1 MEGSKDRMANFELL
15 RILAMLMVVVLHFLS
30 HTGALPAPG
39 EEPGELGI
47 LAILIESFSIVAVNC
62 FVLLSGWFLSEK
74 FFSVRRLLRLLCQIL
89 FYTLLIPPVLV
100 LLGVLS
106 PSGMLNPYHIW
117 NGLFPVQ
124 SGHYWFVTA
133 YVVMMLFSPL
143 LNGAVHTLSRRG
155 LKLTI
160 LLLLCFFCFGKSVS
174 PFLLA
179 SDRFG
184 YDFGW
189 FLCLYLIAAYL
200 KKYGST
206 FLYGKKRSG
215 LLYLCSCGLTAALVI
230 VLQLICAKTGAFQYY
245 VSVPFHYN
253 FILALT
259 GALGLFGFFARLR
272 VPGGV
277 LSRLIRL
284 ISPAMLGV
292 YLIHEQM
299 DIYSRWALWI
309 VGEVSEH
316 TGGYLIQMAESVLL
330 VFAFCVCVD
339 LLRGRLF
346 AAAERR
352 IGRTGIGKRFDAFWD
367 RVDEVV
373 KR

>member
-1 MEGSKDRMANFELL
+1 MNGSQDRMANFELL
-15 RILAMLMVVVLHFLS
+15 RILAMLMVVVMHFLS
-30 HTGALPAPG
+30 HTGALPASG

-47 LAILIESFSIVAVNC
+47 LAILIESFCIVAVNC

-74 FFSVRRLLRLLCQIL
+74 AFSVRRLLRLLCQIL

-100 LLGVLS
+100 LAGVLEAS
-106 PSGMLNPYHIW
+106 EALNPYHIW
-117 NGLFPVQ
+117 NSLFPVQ

-133 YVVMMLFSPL
+133 YVVMLLFSPI
-143 LNGAVHTLSRRG
+143 LNGALRTLSRRA

-174 PFLLA
+174 PFLFA
-179 SDRFG
+179 SDHFG

-189 FLCLYLIAAYL
+189 FICLYLIAGYL

-206 FLYGKKRSG
+206 FLYGKKRG
-215 LLYLCSCGLTAALVI
+215 GMVYLLSCGLTAVLVT
-230 VLQLICAKTGAFQYY
+230 VLQLVCAETGAFQYY

-259 GALGLFGFFARLR
+259 GALGLFVFFARLSL
-272 VPGGV
+272 PGGKT
-277 LSRLIRL
+277 SRLIRL
-284 ISPAMLGV
+284 ISPAMFGV

-299 DIYSRWALWI
+299 DIYSGWALWI

-330 VFAFCVCVD
+330 VFAVCVCAD

-346 AAAERR
+346 ALAERR
-352 IGRTGIGKRFDAFWD
+352 IGRTKLGKRLDAFFG
-367 RVDEVV
+367 RVDEVM
-373 KR
+373 KG